1 MLKYE
6 HKSIKIIQFS
16 SNKSQN
22 ILMKNIWLNIAI
34 PDYSLQTLKKHKH
47 NLRENIWDLL
57 KNNVRLLPSQEKK
70 LRIRKSFNLVSIES
84 LCCQRGT
91 TEKHDILTYMYCL

>member
-47 NLRENIWDLL
+47 NLRENM
-57 KNNVRLLPSQEKK
+57 RSP
-70 LRIRKSFNLVSIES
+70 
-84 LCCQRGT
+84 
-91 TEKHDILTYMYCL
+91 